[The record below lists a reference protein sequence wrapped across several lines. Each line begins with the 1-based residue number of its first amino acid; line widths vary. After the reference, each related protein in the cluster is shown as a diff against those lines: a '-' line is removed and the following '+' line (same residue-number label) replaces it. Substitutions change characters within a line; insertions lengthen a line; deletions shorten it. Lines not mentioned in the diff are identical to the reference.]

1 MKPLKIKIPNGYEV
15 DSFDEKTGEIK
26 FKETP
31 KDVKERIKTIDDV
44 LKDQGIIMCDIDAM
58 FENVPEHLKWQYLA
72 EILCKSLNEGWQ
84 PDWDDSSEYK
94 YYPWFYMGGSLGFR
108 YGGYDRWNSIS
119 NVGSRL
125 CYISREVA
133 EYVQETFFELYK
145 EYFVM

>member
-1 MKPLKIKIPNGYEV
+1 MEIVTQLKKQLTSFEDACKILGL
-15 DSFDEKTGEIK
+15 DAEKVVPDFSNYPEADKKAMIAHAKLVIIAKAANQLANDG
-26 FKETP
+26 KEH
-31 KDVKERIKTIDDV
+31 K
-44 LKDQGIIMCDIDAM
+44 
-58 FENVPEHLKWQYLA
+58 
-72 EILCKSLNEGWQ
+72 
-84 PDWDDSSEYK
+84 PDWNDGKLNK

>member
-1 MKPLKIKIPNGYEV
+1 MKIVTQLKKQLTSFEDACKILGL
-15 DSFDEKTGEIK
+15 DAEKVVPDFSNYPEADKKAMIAHAKLVIIAKAANQLANDG
-26 FKETP
+26 KEH
-31 KDVKERIKTIDDV
+31 K
-44 LKDQGIIMCDIDAM
+44 
-58 FENVPEHLKWQYLA
+58 
-72 EILCKSLNEGWQ
+72 
-84 PDWDDSSEYK
+84 PDWNDGKWNK

-108 YGGYDRWNSIS
+108 CYDYDYWDSYS

>member
-1 MKPLKIKIPNGYEV
+1 MEIVTQLKKQLTSFEDACKILGL
-15 DSFDEKTGEIK
+15 DAEKVVPDFSNYPEADKKAMIAHAKLVIIAKAANQLANDG
-26 FKETP
+26 KEH
-31 KDVKERIKTIDDV
+31 K
-44 LKDQGIIMCDIDAM
+44 
-58 FENVPEHLKWQYLA
+58 
-72 EILCKSLNEGWQ
+72 
-84 PDWDDSSEYK
+84 PDWNDGKLNK

-108 YGGYDRWNSIS
+108 CYDYDYWDSYS